1 MRVQTIDIGVGVGHS
16 GPLPSCQY
24 LTRWISRRDGIVL
37 DISDVPIRRYF
48 GSTVAGAY
56 LSNKSVVGNNKF
68 FKGHMQELTCN
79 RRAYEIS
86 GLLDIPGVAWLEIH

>member
-1 MRVQTIDIGVGVGHS
+1 MRGQAIDIGVGVSHS
-16 GPLPSCQY
+16 RHLPSCQY
-24 LTRWISRRDGIVL
+24 LTRWKSRRDGIVL

-48 GSTVAGAY
+48 GCTVAGAY

-68 FKGHMQELTCN
+68 FKGHMQELACN

-86 GLLDIPGVAWLEIH
+86 DLLDIPGAAWLEIH

>member
-1 MRVQTIDIGVGVGHS
+1 MGVGVSHS

-24 LTRWISRRDGIVL
+24 LTRWKSRRDGIVL

-56 LSNKSVVGNNKF
+56 LSNKSFVGNNKF
-68 FKGHMQELTCN
+68 FKGLLYAGTDLQ
-79 RRAYEIS
+79 S
-86 GLLDIPGVAWLEIH
+86 QGLRNFRFVGYPRCEMA